1 MFCRQQIAQLREA
14 IPAIHSHGAEL
25 IVIGNG
31 SAEQA
36 RHFAEGTL
44 LETPLYTDP
53 DLATHAALG
62 MSREISQ
69 HLAQLPGTLGAAWK
83 TWRAG
88 FRQGGV
94 LGDAMQ
100 LGGVF
105 VVSKGGDVLYEQRSR
120 HLGDHPPTRHI
131 LEALRKASPA

>member
-1 MFCRQQIAQLREA
+1 MFCREQIAQLRDA
-14 IPAIHSHGAEL
+14 TPAIHSHGAEL

-31 SAEQA
+31 SVEQA
-36 RHFAEGTL
+36 RRFGEGTL

-53 DLATHAALG
+53 DLASYAALG

-88 FRQGGV
+88 FRQGKV

-105 VVSKGGDVLYEQRSR
+105 VVSKGGEVLYEQRSR
-120 HLGDHPPTRHI
+120 HPGDHPPTRHI

>member
-1 MFCRQQIAQLREA
+1 MFCRQQIAQLRDA
-14 IPAIHSHGAEL
+14 IPAIHSHAAEL

-36 RHFAEGTL
+36 RRFAEEVE
-44 LETPLYTDP
+44 LETPLFTDP
-53 DLATHAALG
+53 DLATYTALG

-69 HLAQLPGTLGAAWK
+69 HLTQLPGTLGAAWK

-100 LGGVF
+100 LGGVL
-105 VVSKGGDVLYEQRSR
+105 VVSKGGEVVYEQRSR
-120 HLGDHPPTRHI
+120 YAGDHPPTRHI
-131 LEALRKASPA
+131 LEALRKASRA